1 MDVIRLI
8 FGIIYNSEKIN
19 AVLFYKKLKNYF
31 FEKKIAF
38 VEEECIEKAELI
50 VVIGGDG
57 TLIRAGR
64 IMNGLNVPVLA
75 VNMGSLGF
83 LTDVKD
89 EEAFEMIENILKKD
103 YITEKRYFLEAHI
116 NDSIYFA
123 LNDLVCAKGGL
134 LSRMVK
140 IRLFA
145 NEFYVN
151 TYKADGI
158 IISSPTGSTAYSLS
172 AGGPILRPDLNAV
185 IVTPIAPHT
194 LSARPIVLRGDEKIK
209 LEIVEEHNDMFITVD
224 GQISHK
230 VKKEDSIEI
239 FLSDRTITLV
249 KPKNRDYYSI
259 LREKLKWGEEYVKGI
274 KN

>member
-1 MDVIRLI
+1 MR
-8 FGIIYNSEKIN
+8 FGIIYNIDKIN
-19 AVLFYKKLKNYF
+19 AVNFAEKLRTYF
-31 FEKKIAF
+31 NEKKIDF
-38 VEEECIEKAELI
+38 VEEERIEEAECVI
-50 VVIGGDG
+50 VIGGDG

-64 IMNGLNVPVLA
+64 IIQGMTVPVLA
-75 VNMGSLGF
+75 VNKGSLGF
-83 LTDVKD
+83 LTDVRE
-89 EEAFEMIENILKKD
+89 EEAFEMIEKIIKKD
-103 YITEKRYFLEAHI
+103 YITENRNFLEVTI
-116 NDSIYFA
+116 NDTQYFA

-145 NEFYVN
+145 NEVYVN
-151 TYKADGI
+151 TYKADGVI
-158 IISSPTGSTAYSLS
+158 IASPTGSTAYSLS
-172 AGGPILRPDLNAV
+172 AGGPILRPDLNAI
-185 IVTPIAPHT
+185 IVTPIAPHN

-209 LEIVEEHNDMFITVD
+209 LEIVEEHNDMFVTVD

-230 VKKEDSIEI
+230 VKKDDNIEI
-239 FLSDRTITLV
+239 FLSQRIITLV